1 MELLML
7 WVTFVTLVGGVP
19 QIVKI
24 LRTKSTEDLSLASYW
39 LWFSSSLAYTTYSM
53 QFEDVMLKVAACIDL
68 FMTSFILL
76 LLYVYRKK

>member
-1 MELLML
+1 ML

-24 LRTKSTEDLSLASYW
+24 LRTKSAEDLSLVSYW
-39 LWFSSSLAYTTYSM
+39 LWFSSSLAYTIYSM

-68 FMTSFILL
+68 FMTSSILL